1 MSPMHQV
8 GNSVAESRI
17 LSGPFTAPVAIK
29 QLSQGFPIAAP
40 DPRQLGRTV
49 GKRAHG
55 EVEGRT
61 RKRQKNI
68 NTEQPATPT
77 QRFPPFSVLNSHIQQ
92 TDGHP
97 RLTQPAQSSPSLA
110 GFLCQPQQSGG
121 DSEPD
126 TRITARTSQ
135 NVIMAEY
142 SNNHIDQI
150 SHGTGPKILP
160 RETQAGIYNNTA
172 SHEES

>member
-40 DPRQLGRTV
+40 DPRQL
-49 GKRAHG
+49 
-55 EVEGRT
+55 
-61 RKRQKNI
+61 
-68 NTEQPATPT
+68 
-77 QRFPPFSVLNSHIQQ
+77 
-92 TDGHP
+92 DGHP

>member
-1 MSPMHQV
+1 MGTKTLEHALYNFDINKAYICLYASSRV
-8 GNSVAESRI
+8 LTISRLWLDTFLWSISVSEAEE
-17 LSGPFTAPVAIK
+17 
-29 QLSQGFPIAAP
+29 
-40 DPRQLGRTV
+40 RTR
-49 GKRAHG
+49 KRAHG

-142 SNNHIDQI
+142 SVSSNWLLQSPNIHWYICFVLCR
-150 SHGTGPKILP
+150 T
-160 RETQAGIYNNTA
+160 TT
-172 SHEES
+172 